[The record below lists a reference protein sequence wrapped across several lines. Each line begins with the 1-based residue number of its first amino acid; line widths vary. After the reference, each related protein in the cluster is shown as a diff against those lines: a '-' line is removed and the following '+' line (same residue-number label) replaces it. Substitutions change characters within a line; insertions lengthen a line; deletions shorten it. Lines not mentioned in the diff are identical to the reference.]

1 MIVDIEYATIRW
13 IENNIML
20 PDMAQKISSQIL
32 QIVTITLSWIRFK
45 QLKLYVQ

>member
-20 PDMAQKISSQIL
+20 PDMAQKNQQSNPATCNYNPEL
-32 QIVTITLSWIRFK
+32 DPF
-45 QLKLYVQ
+45 